1 MKEHKQY
8 SVGIYCRLSKDDI
21 GNGDSSSI
29 LSQKAMLEKY
39 VHDNEWTIF
48 DYYVD
53 DGYSGTNFN
62 RPDFQRMID
71 DIEADKI
78 NMVIVK
84 DLSRLGR
91 NYILAGQYTEIYF
104 PDRGV

>member
-1 MKEHKQY
+1 MKKRQQQVQY
-8 SVGIYCRLSKDDI
+8 HAGIYCRLSKDDI
-21 GNGDSSSI
+21 GSGESSSI
-29 LSQKAMLEKY
+29 LSQKAILEKH
-39 VHDNEWTIF
+39 VKDNGWQIF

-53 DGYSGTNFN
+53 DGYSGTNYS

-71 DIEADKI
+71 DIENDKI

-91 NYILAGQYTEIYF
+91 NYLVLQL
-104 PDRGV
+104 